1 MKVQLKEKIMALFHQ
16 KKNSINFSKGNT
28 KFCLSL
34 RYNGDES
41 YLYVNKTEI
50 SKFKTSN
57 NKRWYK
63 FCWRSLSKDFT
74 KDKQSEI
81 SMNGIVFDF
90 WFDHSPITK
99 EDILNNHQYLIIKNN
114 IK

>member
-41 YLYVNKTEI
+41 YLYVDKTEI
-50 SKFKTSN
+50 SKFKT
-57 NKRWYK
+57 
-63 FCWRSLSKDFT
+63 
-74 KDKQSEI
+74 
-81 SMNGIVFDF
+81 
-90 WFDHSPITK
+90 
-99 EDILNNHQYLIIKNN
+99 
-114 IK
+114 